1 MNRRAPASDIA
12 FEALLDAAVDAII
25 IIDHRGTIERVN
37 RATLQ
42 LFGYD
47 EEELLGRN
55 VKVLMPEPH
64 RSRHDG
70 YLENYLGGGEAG
82 IIGRGREET
91 AVRKNGEV
99 FPILLTVSEVLQ
111 PGRRH
116 FVGFV
121 RDLSETRAA
130 EEQVRRLESRLLR
143 ADRLVTLGE
152 LTAGIAH
159 EINQPLTAIAA
170 YADAGRSLSGGS
182 DDALRREL
190 VTIFERIGGQSRRAA
205 EVVRRL
211 RRMVRGGT
219 VQKARHDINQII
231 RNVLLLFEHELNNL
245 DIEIDFDPIEPAC
258 ELYVDDVQIQQVLV
272 NLVKNSLD
280 ALIDADSDNGRIRIR
295 LQRAGSEFLISVS
308 DNGPGIDKELR
319 QRLFEAF
326 FTTKRKG
333 VGLGLSICK
342 SIATAHGGTLHY
354 SRPREGG
361 SRFTLS
367 LPLEAIG

>member
-1 MNRRAPASDIA
+1 MIITRDGPFSTRPAFAQLSRAGYHNCLDTCRPLVVRHDQGAATGASRQIA
-12 FEALLDAAVDAII
+12 CRHLPDE
-25 IIDHRGTIERVN
+25 T
-37 RATLQ
+37 
-42 LFGYD
+42 
-47 EEELLGRN
+47 EEELLILVGAGAT
-55 VKVLMPEPH
+55 VK
-64 RSRHDG
+64 D
-70 YLENYLGGGEAG
+70 
-82 IIGRGREET
+82 
-91 AVRKNGEV
+91 
-99 FPILLTVSEVLQ
+99 VSVEHPVY
-111 PGRRH
+111 
-116 FVGFV
+116 
-121 RDLSETRAA
+121 
-130 EEQVRRLESRLLR
+130 
-143 ADRLVTLGE
+143 GE

-211 RRMVRGGT
+211 RKMVRGGT

-231 RNVLLLFEHELNNL
+231 SNVLLLFEHELNNL

-280 ALIDADSDNGRIRIR
+280 ALVDADNDNGLIRIR

-319 QRLFEAF
+319 KRLFEAF
-326 FTTKRKG
+326 FTTKKKG

>member
-1 MNRRAPASDIA
+1 MSGRLPASEIA
-12 FEALLDAAVDAII
+12 FDALLDAAVDAII
-25 IIDHRGTIERVN
+25 IIDHVGTIERVN
-37 RATLQ
+37 RAALE
-42 LFGYD
+42 LFGYA

-55 VKVLMPEPH
+55 VSVLMPEPH
-64 RSRHDG
+64 RARHDG
-70 YLENYLGGGEAG
+70 YLKKYRDGGEAG
-82 IIGRGREET
+82 IIGRGREEN
-91 AVRKNGEV
+91 AVRKCGEV
-99 FPILLTVSEVLQ
+99 FPILLTVSEVRQ
-111 PGRRH
+111 PAGQR

-121 RDLSETRAA
+121 RDLTEARAS
-130 EEQVRRLESRLLR
+130 EEQVRRLEDRLLH

-170 YADAGRSLSGGS
+170 YADAGRSISGRS
-182 DDALRREL
+182 DDPLQQEL

-219 VQKARHDINQII
+219 VQKSRHDINQII
-231 RNVLLLFEHELNNL
+231 GNVLLLFEHEVNKL
-245 DIEIDFDPIEPAC
+245 DVHIEFEPIDPPC

-280 ALIDADSDNGRIRIR
+280 ALVDADRDDGRVTIR
-295 LQRAGSEFLISVS
+295 LQRAGPEFLISVI
-308 DNGPGIDKELR
+308 DNGPGIDSEKR
-319 QRLFEAF
+319 KRLFEAF
-326 FTTKRKG
+326 FTTKKKG

-354 SRPREGG
+354 STPREGG